1 MAENGANVANAATEA
16 NAATGRARDRAFKKA
31 SDAGEGGVAGLLAGM
46 AERIGATARVS
57 AVFGEPVEKD
67 GRTVIPVAQSMWGSG
82 AGSGMSE
89 QEGSGS
95 GGGGGAITRPLGY
108 IEVTDQGASFVPL
121 AKPWQD
127 AKLVLAWA
135 VAIWVASRALN
146 RILRG

>member
-1 MAENGANVANAATEA
+1 MTENQAPEA
-16 NAATGRARDRAFKKA
+16 NAATGRARDKAFKKA
-31 SDAGEGGVAGLLAGM
+31 SDAADGGVAGLLASM
-46 AERIGATARVS
+46 AEKIGASAGVS
-57 AVFGEPVEKD
+57 AVFGKPVEKD

-95 GGGGGAITRPLGY
+95 GGGGGAATRPLGY
-108 IEVTDQGASFVPL
+108 IEVTGQSAAFVPL
-121 AKPWQD
+121 QRPWQD

-135 VAIWVASRALN
+135 VAIWLVSRALN